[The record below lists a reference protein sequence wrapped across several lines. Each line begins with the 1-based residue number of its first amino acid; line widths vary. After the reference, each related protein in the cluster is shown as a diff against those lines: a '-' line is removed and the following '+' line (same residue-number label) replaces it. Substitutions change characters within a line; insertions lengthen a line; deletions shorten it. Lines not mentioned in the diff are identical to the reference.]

1 MIVAH
6 DLYAE
11 TNPAFC
17 AYILA
22 TFTLAYEEEKSSSPE
37 MLLCYAA
44 LPIALSGNLEKTFLG
59 TNRLTGLLEWL
70 QRNPVVQIDLR
81 ERIDSS
87 ADIVTE
93 AIQYGCFSKLFSI
106 NEQGLLSAGP
116 KSTNKS
122 AINRLSSRNL
132 NAFKRARSLGYWMAM
147 AGSTRTTLNMMGLT
161 V

>member
-22 TFTLAYEEEKSSSPE
+22 TFVSAYEEENSNGPE

-44 LPIALSGNLEKTFLG
+44 LPIAMSGDLEKTFPG
-59 TNRLTGLLEWL
+59 TNRLTGFLEWL

-93 AIQYGCFSKLFSI
+93 AIQYGCFTKLLSI
-106 NEQGLLSAGP
+106 NEQGLMSTGS

-122 AINRLSSRNL
+122 AISRLSSPNL

-147 AGSTRTTLNMMGLT
+147 SGSTRTTLNMMGLT

>member
-17 AYILA
+17 SYILT
-22 TFTLAYEEEKSSSPE
+22 TFTSAYEEEKSSSPE

-44 LPIALSGNLEKTFLG
+44 LPIALSGDLEKTFLG

-93 AIQYGCFSKLFSI
+93 AIQYGCFSKILSI
-106 NEQGLLSAGP
+106 NEQGLMSVGP

-122 AINRLSSRNL
+122 AINRLSSPNL

>member
-17 AYILA
+17 AYLLA

-37 MLLCYAA
+37 LVLCYAA
-44 LPIALSGNLEKTFLG
+44 LPLALSGDLEKTFPG
-59 TNRLTGLLEWL
+59 TNRLTGLLEWF
-70 QRNPVVQIDLR
+70 QRNPMIQIDLR

-93 AIQYGCFSKLFSI
+93 ALQYGCFSKLLSI
-106 NEQGLLSAGP
+106 DEQGLLSTGA
-116 KSTNKS
+116 KTTNKS
-122 AINRLSSRNL
+122 AINRLSPLNL

>member
-22 TFTLAYEEEKSSSPE
+22 TFISAYEEEKSRSPE

-44 LPIALSGNLEKTFLG
+44 LPIALSGDLEKTFLG
-59 TNRLTGLLEWL
+59 TNRLTGFLEWL

-93 AIQYGCFSKLFSI
+93 AIQYGCFSRLLSI
-106 NEQGLLSAGP
+106 NEQGLVSAGP

-122 AINRLSSRNL
+122 AINRLSSHNL

>member
-17 AYILA
+17 SYILA
-22 TFTLAYEEEKSSSPE
+22 TFASAYEQEKSSGPE

-44 LPIALSGNLEKTFLG
+44 LPIALSGDLEKAFSG

-81 ERIDSS
+81 ERIDNS
-87 ADIVTE
+87 AEIVTE
-93 AIQYGCFSKLFSI
+93 AIQFGCFSKLLTI
-106 NEQGLLSAGP
+106 NEHGLVSTGT

-122 AINRLSSRNL
+122 AINRLSSPNL

>member
-1 MIVAH
+1 MIIAH

-22 TFTLAYEEEKSSSPE
+22 TFASAYEDQKSSPPE
-37 MLLCYAA
+37 ILLCYAA
-44 LPIALSGNLEKTFLG
+44 LPIALSGDLEKTFLG

-93 AIQYGCFSKLFSI
+93 AIQYGCFSKLLSI
-106 NEQGLLSAGP
+106 SDQGMMSAGP
-116 KSTNKS
+116 KPTNKS
-122 AINRLSSRNL
+122 AINRLSTPTL
-132 NAFKRARSLGYWMAM
+132 NAFKRARSLGCWMAM